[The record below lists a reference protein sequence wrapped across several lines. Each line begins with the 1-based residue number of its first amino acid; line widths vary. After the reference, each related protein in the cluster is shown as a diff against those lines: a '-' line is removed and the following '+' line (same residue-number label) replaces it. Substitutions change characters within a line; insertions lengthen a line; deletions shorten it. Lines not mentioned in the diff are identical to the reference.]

1 MTRMM
6 AITCAKIALR
16 MRFRF
21 VVEPVGVQACDG
33 VYLDWMMV
41 FTSAKKV
48 LRMRSRLLL
57 SPLA

>member
-1 MTRMM
+1 MM

-41 FTSAKKV
+41 FTSAKQGWGASKYF
-48 LRMRSRLLL
+48 SG
-57 SPLA
+57 SGSGS